1 MRIIALIL
9 ISLSILA
16 CNSKAGPFITNI
28 SSDGKG
34 GLTVEKCMVNLN
46 RMITTVESSDCTNTS
61 IALSR

>member
-1 MRIIALIL
+1 MRIVILALIAL
-9 ISLSILA
+9 SMVA
-16 CNSKAGPFITNI
+16 CSSKAGPFVTSI

-34 GLTVEKCMVNLN
+34 GLVVEKCMVNLN